1 MNGIRSNSRIPAGPS
16 TVLAAG
22 YLIALAVVAVL
33 RPQAMPLL
41 FVGTVMTAASARA
54 AQWLINGRVSDRAK
68 AQQRLLLIG
77 AGSAAQ
83 HLAEEAERCDWQV
96 VGFLEDAGVPTAD
109 GVTTGL
115 LGPRAALAHVAR
127 EFDVDRVIITDSP
140 ATAWP
145 YLKELEADENPCAVY
160 VVPGPYELALSAPS
174 MSRIGDVA
182 LLPIRGRASA
192 AAQLGKRVVDVAT
205 SLLLLLLLGPVLLLA
220 MLAIRCGGGP
230 ALFWQERVGRGGRRF
245 RIVKLRTMVP
255 DAEKDGP
262 RLCSG
267 KSDPRLTPVGRF
279 LRRTHLDEVPQLWNV
294 LRGEMSL
301 VGPRPERPCFV
312 EQFEEELPEYGER
325 HRILPGITGLAQ
337 VCGDYHSSPRE
348 KLRFDLM
355 YLYHQ
360 SLWLDLRIIV
370 RTALSL
376 LG

>member
-1 MNGIRSNSRIPAGPS
+1 
-16 TVLAAG
+16 
-22 YLIALAVVAVL
+22 
-33 RPQAMPLL
+33 
-41 FVGTVMTAASARA
+41 
-54 AQWLINGRVSDRAK
+54 
-68 AQQRLLLIG
+68 
-77 AGSAAQ
+77 
-83 HLAEEAERCDWQV
+83 
-96 VGFLEDAGVPTAD
+96 
-109 GVTTGL
+109 
-115 LGPRAALAHVAR
+115 
-127 EFDVDRVIITDSP
+127 
-140 ATAWP
+140 
-145 YLKELEADENPCAVY
+145 
-160 VVPGPYELALSAPS
+160 
-174 MSRIGDVA
+174 
-182 LLPIRGRASA
+182 
-192 AAQLGKRVVDVAT
+192 
-205 SLLLLLLLGPVLLLA
+205 
-220 MLAIRCGGGP
+220 
-230 ALFWQERVGRGGRRF
+230 
-245 RIVKLRTMVP
+245 MVP